1 MSAPFYEHGLF
12 GYGTSLLV
20 ALGIG
25 VAFGWFL
32 ERGGMGNARKLA
44 AQFYLR
50 DLTVFK
56 LLFTAIITAMLG
68 LFWLSRLGLVDLAL
82 VYVPP
87 TYLLPQLAGG
97 LLFGVGFVM
106 GGLCPGTSC
115 VAASSGRGD
124 GLALMAGMLAGIVA
138 FGEAF
143 PLVEG
148 FYNATPRGTLT
159 LPALTGMPYGAVV
172 FMVAAAALASFRAAE
187 GIEARR
193 GNRIVGPEPG
203 QGVAASAAASDGARR
218 PDRVPGGGQPRPRM
232 SS

>member
-1 MSAPFYEHGLF
+1 MSAPFYEYGLF
-12 GYGTSLLV
+12 GHGTSLLV

-32 ERGGMGNARKLA
+32 EQGGMGNARKLA

-68 LFWLSRLGLVDLAL
+68 LFWLSRLGLVDLEL

-97 LLFGVGFVM
+97 LVFGVGFVM

-115 VAASSGRGD
+115 VAASSGRWD
-124 GLALMAGMLAGIVA
+124 GLALMGGMIAGVVA

-143 PLVEG
+143 PLLEG

-159 LPALTGMPYGAVV
+159 FPGLTGLPYGLVTFLVV
-172 FMVAAAALASFRAAE
+172 MAALACFRAAE
-187 GIEARR
+187 RIEARN
-193 GNRIVGPEPG
+193 GGRIVGPAPETGGRTPP
-203 QGVAASAAASDGARR
+203 AAGRATDL
-218 PDRVPGGGQPRPRM
+218 QPAEAGRSRAV
-232 SS
+232 S